1 MPAVMI
7 VTTGACTLVGVRRRL
22 GIPLTQLRVSQGIF
36 QQAGWRTVLVS
47 PQGGEVPYD
56 SGTLS
61 EKWLRD
67 GRLAATTTALTDADP
82 TEFDAALIIGGHGA
96 LVDLVANTD
105 LHRIVSGFAGAGK
118 PIGAVDHGT
127 AVLAAVRRSGVAM
140 MSGVRATGRS
150 DDEER
155 RSGQLALL
163 PRTTEQML
171 RDAHA
176 RSSFGAAWRP
186 NVLVHGQLITGQN
199 PSSTSLTVQSLLAAS
214 ASATR
219 LAA

>member
-1 MPAVMI
+1 
-7 VTTGACTLVGVRRRL
+7 
-22 GIPLTQLRVSQGIF
+22 
-36 QQAGWRTVLVS
+36 VLLS

-56 SGTLS
+56 SGSVS

-67 GRLAATTTALTDADP
+67 GKLTATTTALADADP
-82 TEFDAALIIGGHGA
+82 TDFDATLIIGGHGA
-96 LVDLVANTD
+96 LVDLVDNTD
-105 LHRIVSGFAGAGK
+105 LHRIVAEFAGEGK
-118 PIGAVDHGT
+118 PIAAVDHGT
-127 AVLAAVRRSGVAM
+127 AVLAAARPNGVAM
-140 MSGVRATGRS
+140 MSGVIATGRS

-155 RSGQLALL
+155 RSGHLGVL

-176 RSSFGAAWRP
+176 RSSFGPAWRP
-186 NVLVHGQLITGQN
+186 HVLVHGRLISGQN

-214 ASATR
+214 ASASR